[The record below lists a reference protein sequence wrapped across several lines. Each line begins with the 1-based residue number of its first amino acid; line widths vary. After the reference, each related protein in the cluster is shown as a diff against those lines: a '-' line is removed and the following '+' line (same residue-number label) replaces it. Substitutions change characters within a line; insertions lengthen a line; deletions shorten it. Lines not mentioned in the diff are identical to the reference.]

1 MKKAFLIMLAAIF
14 IVSEAGAAFAAETPQ
29 FRKFRRGFC
38 NLFTFHMEVGHQM
51 TEEGKQGGPTQA
63 ATMGL
68 AKGLGAAGLRALAGV
83 YEVLTFPFPFPP
95 KYEPMLKD
103 PEFFWT
109 EPFSEPEPVNPEPAP
124 TS

>member
-1 MKKAFLIMLAAIF
+1 MKRALLIAFIAALII
-14 IVSEAGAAFAAETPQ
+14 SETGAAYAAETPA

-51 TEEGKQGGPTQA
+51 AEEGKKGGPGQA

-68 AKGLGAAGLRALAGV
+68 VKGLGAAGLRALAGV
-83 YEVLTFPFPFPP
+83 YEVLTFPFPFPD
-95 KYEPMLKD
+95 KYEPVLKD

-109 EPFSEPEPVNPEPAP
+109 EPFSEPG
-124 TS
+124 SGK